1 MDDFQNQNGLFGCS
15 FKSRYSVPFFIY
27 IHNADFC
34 RASGLKSGFM
44 DFKDYRKYI
53 NTDIAVLLLVAI
65 AGIFYFSVALTSP
78 IVFGDENNYAV
89 NGKWIEQNLIIPQY
103 QPYFQTAVMHNL
115 FGVKPLYY
123 VFVAFSRIAG
133 EFGNKML
140 LPVFSILTSL
150 MIYLFLKKDGLPKAG
165 MVAAFAFL
173 MIPGLVTYG
182 VLNYVETSLALF
194 FAAAAMFGFYAFSHN
209 SMKYA
214 VLAGIFS
221 GFALLTDTTG
231 IFIIPVFVLYFILL
245 NAGRVVRHRKINTGA
260 ILGSLKILLIILAI
274 SAAVLVPWLARN
286 FVLYN
291 GQFCYN
297 FLPGDCLPKYDVTLA
312 PYTGEGS
319 NLGAFAQSGTG
330 ASVVKMGF
338 PAYFNFAFGWAVA
351 ILMFFGL
358 ASLVLRKDKLSLF
371 VGAWFFIFLVVMLQQ
386 SFFGGR
392 AEDTPRYTLFGF
404 ASLAIIV
411 GIFASDGF
419 EFLKKFRGKIGLA
432 LGIVFIIF
440 VLFSLWFYGFDKL
453 NTMRSVKAFSPGFFD
468 ACSWVDR
475 NTPKDS
481 YVFSTYAQHVAYH
494 CNRNSTVNLPDQ
506 GFIQLANN
514 DTAYEHLR
522 LHGFN
527 YVFVPRFTIS
537 IVPYGE
543 SISLKMLGYMETSGK
558 FQKVYD
564 NSDRYQD
571 YVLVFKVLPEKT

>member
-1 MDDFQNQNGLFGCS
+1 
-15 FKSRYSVPFFIY
+15 
-27 IHNADFC
+27 
-34 RASGLKSGFM
+34 M
-44 DFKDYRKYI
+44 DFESLRKYAS
-53 NTDIAVLLLVAI
+53 TDIAVLLLVAVS
-65 AGIFYFSVALTSP
+65 AIFYFSVTLTSP

-89 NGKWIEQNLIIPQY
+89 NGKWIGQNLIIPQY

-115 FGVKPLYY
+115 FSVKPLFYM
-123 VFVAFSRIAG
+123 FVALSRMAG

-140 LPVFSILTSL
+140 IPIFSILTSL
-150 MIYLFLKKDGLPKAG
+150 LIYVFLKKQGLPKAG

-194 FAAAAMFGFYAFSHN
+194 FAAAAIFGFYAFEN
-209 SMKYA
+209 SSAKNA

-231 IFIIPVFVLYFILL
+231 IFILPLLVLYFILL
-245 NAGRVVRHRKINTGA
+245 NAGKTIRHRKIDGRA
-260 ILGSLKILLIILAI
+260 ALGSLKILLIILAI
-274 SAAVLVPWLARN
+274 SAALLAPWLVRN
-286 FVLYN
+286 LVLYN
-291 GQFCYN
+291 GFCYS
-297 FLPGDCLPKYDVTLA
+297 FLPGDCSPKYDMTLS

-319 NLGAFAQSGTG
+319 NLGAAAQSGTG

-358 ASLVLRKDKLSLF
+358 ASLAAKKDKLSLF
-371 VGAWFFIFLVVMLQQ
+371 VGAWFFIFLVVLLQQ

-404 ASLAIIV
+404 VSLAILA
-411 GIFASDGF
+411 GIFANDGF
-419 EFLKKFRGKIGLA
+419 DFLKKFRGKIGLVF
-432 LGIVFIIF
+432 GIIFIIL
-440 VLFSLWFYGFDKL
+440 VLSSLWIYGSDKI

-481 YVFSTYAQHVAYH
+481 YVFSTYAQHIAYH
-494 CNRNSTVNLPDQ
+494 CNRNSTTNLPDQ
-506 GFIQLANN
+506 GFIQLTNN
-514 DTAYEHLR
+514 DSAYEHLK

-527 YVFVPRFTIS
+527 YVFVPSFTVS

-543 SISLKMLGYMETSGK
+543 SISLKMLSYMETSGK

-571 YVLVFKVLPEKT
+571 YVLVFKVLPETNITQKNS